1 MVCLANLSKSSP
13 PNPSTSPAPPSLDM
27 FEEDE
32 WLPPYPNKSVIG
44 RFAVPR
50 MPQNKVKRAAY
61 VYGPGQEYKLHNN
74 HFPFPPSTTG
84 ASPAFA
90 VAELDASSKFAS
102 SNPELG
108 PDSTTPFTSILQN
121 NDSPIIRIIEPIDIG
136 YHHKTQVVLAE
147 LLSGSKHCGKKIIMR
162 AYDQLFI
169 CPGDLPVV
177 DIPKL
182 ESTPG

>member
-1 MVCLANLSKSSP
+1 
-13 PNPSTSPAPPSLDM
+13 M

-32 WLPPYPNKSVIG
+32 WLPPCPTKAVVG

-74 HFPFPPSTTG
+74 HFPFASSTTG
-84 ASPAFA
+84 TSPTFTA
-90 VAELDASSKFAS
+90 AELDAFSKIAAP
-102 SNPELG
+102 NPELS
-108 PDSTTPFTSILQN
+108 PESTAPIPSISQN
-121 NDSPIIRIIEPIDIG
+121 NDSPVIRIIEPIDIG
-136 YHHKTQVVLAE
+136 YHHKTQIVLAE
-147 LLSGSKHCGKKIIMR
+147 ILSGSQHRGKKIIMR

-182 ESTPG
+182 EGILAGGVESDIRTSLE

>member
-1 MVCLANLSKSSP
+1 
-13 PNPSTSPAPPSLDM
+13 M

-32 WLPPYPNKSVIG
+32 WLPPHPTKSVIG

-50 MPQNKVKRAAY
+50 MPQNKVKRA
-61 VYGPGQEYKLHNN
+61 VYIYWPGQEYRLHKN
-74 HFPFPPSTTG
+74 HFPFPPSTIRTS
-84 ASPAFA
+84 ATFTPA
-90 VAELDASSKFAS
+90 ESDASSKLAS
-102 SNPELG
+102 PNRELG
-108 PDSTTPFTSILQN
+108 PDSTNPLTSILQN
-121 NDSPIIRIIEPIDIG
+121 NDSPVIRIIELLDVG

-147 LLSGSKHCGKKIIMR
+147 LSSGSQLCGKNIIMR

-182 ESTPG
+182 QGTPWWSSRI